1 MATKRKSPRIF
12 PGWWTVLTG
21 GIIALW
27 GHGFHTYGF
36 SALFKP
42 IAAELGFSRAVTSAA
57 SSIRNFQGS
66 FQAPLVGWITDRFG
80 PKWMVLGGVLLI
92 SSSLVLMNW
101 IESRWG
107 YYLVWGV
114 MLGTGAQMA
123 LFLPIDVAI
132 SNWFVKKRGLAL
144 SIKYVL
150 SGLAGMLVL
159 PLVAWLINTREWR
172 MTCVI
177 GGVVMGL
184 VGLPLAWFFIRQ
196 RRPEYYG
203 LLPDGA
209 TVEEG
214 AEDTGTGQ
222 MIDRG
227 IEYAAQVEEVEFTLR
242 QALKTRTYWLLF
254 LIGILPDLV
263 YPVMGIHI
271 IPFLTDRGIDPLL
284 AAGMMA
290 IMVTAGIPA
299 RFVGGFIADRVRR
312 DHLRYL
318 LGAIPLVQ
326 ALGLA
331 IFLLNQTTAM
341 IYVWFILW
349 GTGFGANLTIG
360 TAVMVRYFGRKAYG
374 SIDGSY
380 GILYLPVGVIAPIY
394 IGWLYDTS
402 GSYMLAFTLLAISL
416 TVTGVLF
423 PFIKPPKPP
432 AKITDVRQVI

>member
-1 MATKRKSPRIF
+1 MTTGRKSPRIF
-12 PGWWTVLTG
+12 AGWWIVLTG

-27 GHGFHTYGF
+27 GHGFLTYGF

-42 IAAELGFSRAVTSAA
+42 IAAELNFSRAVTSAA

-80 PKWMVLGGVLLI
+80 PRWMVIIGVFLI
-92 SSSLVLMNW
+92 GFSLILMNW
-101 IESRWG
+101 INSMWG

-114 MLGTGAQMA
+114 MMGTGANMA
-123 LFLPIDVAI
+123 LGLPIDVSI
-132 SNWFVKKRGLAL
+132 SNWFVRKRGRAL
-144 SIKYVL
+144 SIKWML
-150 SGLAGMLVL
+150 SGLSGMLIL
-159 PLVAWLINTREWR
+159 PMVAWLITTQGWR
-172 MTCVI
+172 TTCLI
-177 GGVVMGL
+177 GGIVMGL
-184 VGLPLAWFFIRQ
+184 VGLPLAWFFIKQ

-209 TVEEG
+209 TMTTEPVDADEMIQRG
-214 AEDTGTGQ
+214 A
-222 MIDRG
+222 
-227 IEYAAQVEEVEFTLR
+227 EYAAEVEEVEFTLR
-242 QALKTRTYWLLF
+242 QALKTRTYWLML
-254 LIGILPDLV
+254 LIGVLPDLM

-271 IPFLTDRGIDPLL
+271 IPFLTDRGIDPLT
-284 AAGMMA
+284 AAGMLA

-299 RFVGGFIADRVRR
+299 RFASGFIVDRVQR

-326 ALGLA
+326 ALGLT

-341 IYVWFILW
+341 VYVWFILW

-360 TAVMVRYFGRKAYG
+360 TTVTVRYFGRKALG

-380 GILYLPVGVIAPIY
+380 GLFFLPIGVIAPIY

-402 GSYMLAFTLLAISL
+402 GSYILAFTLLAISL
-416 TVTGVLF
+416 TVTGFLF

-432 AKITDVRQVI
+432 TEITDVRQVI